1 MVVRYVPEAG
11 DIAWLD
17 FDPQAGR
24 EQGRRRPT
32 LLLTDQAYNLASGRV
47 VVCPLTSKRKPYP
60 FALPVVADTV
70 EGQFWWIISKAWTGR
85 RAKQFFTPRQIP
97 RSQQGPHL
105 RRGSTTYPLIRLICN
120 SPSSG

>member
-24 EQGRRRPT
+24 KQGQRRPA
-32 LLLTDQAYNLASGRV
+32 LVLTDQAYNLASGLV

-60 FALPVVADTV
+60 FALPVVVDTV
-70 EGQFWWIISKAWTGR
+70 EGAILGGSSQKRGLEGGQSSFPHFKADPALLSKVRT
-85 RAKQFFTPRQIP
+85 
-97 RSQQGPHL
+97 
-105 RRGSTTYPLIRLICN
+105 
-120 SPSSG
+120 